1 MDVSHFTRPSGFA
14 AAVRSADLLRL
25 GLVSGAVLTAGFAFG
40 ALVYVLEPD
49 ATERKAVE
57 QVAARI
63 PRPRPSEP
71 VTTGSISRAR
81 PIPLDL
87 ESALAL
93 TAPTPAHTRA
103 QEELRSKAVL
113 TASASAECDEVA
125 SSEVLENRGNPEDP
139 AVVWVQCKNGTRFYL
154 DRHRLEADAVS
165 QPERA
170 APLALSDAQAVRAC
184 EDKVRLGLPMPASLA
199 RHGSSTGVDRA
210 PGDDPVVTFDA
221 DALNGLGFPLD
232 LRVQCVFDEHRI
244 ARLQVDPR

>member
-1 MDVSHFTRPSGFA
+1 MDFSYFTRMSRVA
-14 AAVRSADLLRL
+14 AAVRSADLVRL

-40 ALVYVLEPD
+40 ALVYVLEPNASD
-49 ATERKAVE
+49 RTAGE
-57 QVAARI
+57 QVTARI

-71 VTTGSISRAR
+71 VSTGSISRAR

-93 TAPTPAHTRA
+93 TAPTPAHRRA

-113 TASASAECDEVA
+113 TASASAECDEVT
-125 SSEVLENRGNPEDP
+125 SSEVLEIRSNPEDP

-154 DRHRLEADAVS
+154 DRDRLEGEAAS

-170 APLALSDAQAVRAC
+170 EAIALSDAQAVRAC
-184 EDKVRLGLPMPASLA
+184 EDKVRLGLPVPASLA

-210 PGDDPVVTFDA
+210 PGNDPVVTFDA